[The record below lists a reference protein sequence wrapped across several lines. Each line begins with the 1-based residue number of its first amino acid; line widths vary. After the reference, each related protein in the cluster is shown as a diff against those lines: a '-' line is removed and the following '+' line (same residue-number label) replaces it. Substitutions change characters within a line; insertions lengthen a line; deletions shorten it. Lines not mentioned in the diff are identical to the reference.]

1 MQLVVH
7 VTCNVIIFQT
17 RSVTEGK
24 FSSNLQLEPPLR
36 CKLQEKIAPSNRGV
50 GPVYMIPV
58 YWDVPVARDVFYPGL
73 I

>member
-1 MQLVVH
+1 MQVVVH

-36 CKLQEKIAPSNRGV
+36 CKLQEKIAPSNRGL

-58 YWDVPVARDVFYPGL
+58 YRDVPVARDVFYPGL